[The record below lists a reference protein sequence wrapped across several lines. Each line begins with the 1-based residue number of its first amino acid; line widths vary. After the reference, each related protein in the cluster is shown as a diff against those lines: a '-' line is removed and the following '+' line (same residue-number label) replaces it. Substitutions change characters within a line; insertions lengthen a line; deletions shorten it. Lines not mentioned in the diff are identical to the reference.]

1 MDALSPSRS
10 SSRKRSS
17 PSPLPAAEHVV
28 DVDGLAE
35 DDQPPAKKKRAP
47 RSTAAEKHQRKVA
60 RMERNRV
67 AAQVSR
73 DRKKLQTEFLEAR
86 VAELEAQLAGGPA
99 TASSTSPNTLPPTPA
114 SLPTLPALPAL
125 PDPRTAQLEEENEAL
140 KTQLALEKL
149 QSQSLQIRLSALESK
164 FNRLE
169 QLLVQAQSTP
179 AAKQLEQDQAHLM
192 PTATTMELSPRS
204 TRGRPFP
211 AAEAVP
217 PVVPS
222 PSSFVDDVDS
232 LLGLQ
237 LDLAPAAAPVAAPDS
252 LFYPD
257 LSAPILGDDV
267 VAQAWADWATQV
279 VLAPPPSF
287 AAHDLAPPVEG
298 EFDLF
303 EYLRQDA
310 AAAGPAPA
318 AVC

>member
-17 PSPLPAAEHVV
+17 PSPLSAAEHVV
-28 DVDGLAE
+28 DVDGLAG

-73 DRKKLQTEFLEAR
+73 DRRKLQTEFLEAR
-86 VAELEAQLAGGPA
+86 VAELEAQLVGGPA
-99 TASSTSPNTLPPTPA
+99 TASSTSPSTLPRTPA
-114 SLPTLPALPAL
+114 SFSALPALPAL

-179 AAKQLEQDQAHLM
+179 ANDGDGQ
-192 PTATTMELSPRS
+192 LSPRS

-217 PVVPS
+217 PVLRS
-222 PSSFVDDVDS
+222 PSSLVDDVDS

-237 LDLAPAAAPVAAPDS
+237 LDLGPAAAPVAAPDP

-279 VLAPPPSF
+279 DLAPAPPSF
-287 AAHDLAPPVEG
+287 AAHDLAPPVDG

-310 AAAGPAPA
+310 AAAGPTAA

>member
-114 SLPTLPALPAL
+114 SLPALPVLPAL
-125 PDPRTAQLEEENEAL
+125 PDTRTAQLEEENEAL

-179 AAKQLEQDQAHLM
+179 AARQLEQDQAHLM
-192 PTATTMELSPRS
+192 PTAMTMEVENG
-204 TRGRPFP
+204 T
-211 AAEAVP
+211 AETD
-217 PVVPS
+217 
-222 PSSFVDDVDS
+222 SSR
-232 LLGLQ
+232 L
-237 LDLAPAAAPVAAPDS
+237 VAREV
-252 LFYPD
+252 D
-257 LSAPILGDDV
+257 LSLQRKLSHPSFLPLPPSLTTAPILGDDV

-279 VLAPPPSF
+279 DLAPAPPSF

-298 EFDLF
+298 EFDFF

-310 AAAGPAPA
+310 SAAGPAAA

>member
-17 PSPLPAAEHVV
+17 PSPLSAAEHVV
-28 DVDGLAE
+28 DVDGLAG

-73 DRKKLQTEFLEAR
+73 DRRKLQTEFLEAR
-86 VAELEAQLAGGPA
+86 VAELEAQLVGGPA
-99 TASSTSPNTLPPTPA
+99 TASSTSPSTLPRTPA
-114 SLPTLPALPAL
+114 SFPALPALPAL

-169 QLLVQAQSTP
+169 QLLVQA
-179 AAKQLEQDQAHLM
+179 H
-192 PTATTMELSPRS
+192 

-222 PSSFVDDVDS
+222 PSSLVDDVDS

-237 LDLAPAAAPVAAPDS
+237 LDLAPAAAPVAAPDP

-279 VLAPPPSF
+279 DLTPAPPSF
-287 AAHDLAPPVEG
+287 AAHDLAPPVDG

-310 AAAGPAPA
+310 AAAGPAAA